1 MSGSPKGGKKPKQK
15 SKGPPKLDFSK
26 GHSSPTT
33 SPSTTPPRNL
43 TDRETL
49 TVDGKE
55 FECNAEDLKELKEL
69 GHGAYGYVYKMIHQ
83 PTGHIMAVKRIRA
96 SVNST
101 EQKRL
106 LMDLDVS
113 MRVTDCPYTVHFYGA
128 LFREGDVWICM
139 ELMKASLDKL
149 YRKVYGTSGRRVPE
163 EVLREIAI
171 AMVHALNYLHSKLK
185 VIHRDVKPSNILVDD
200 KGNFKLC
207 DFGISGQLVDSL
219 AKTVDAGCK
228 PYMAPERI
236 NPARDMKGYD
246 IRSDIWS
253 LGITMIELATGKF
266 PYTQWKTPFEQL
278 KQVVHE
284 PSPTLPDGGPYSDE
298 FRDFIVQCLKKDYHE
313 RPNYVLLLE
322 HDFIKGSG
330 TEDSFDTKSWI
341 TPILQELEQPGS

>member
-1 MSGSPKGGKKPKQK
+1 MSGKKPKK
-15 SKGPPKLDFSK
+15 PKGPKLDFSK
-26 GHSSPTT
+26 GHQSPSA

-43 TDRETL
+43 SDRATL
-49 TVDGKE
+49 TVNGKE
-55 FECNAEDLKELKEL
+55 FECNAEDLREINEL
-69 GHGAYGYVYKMIHQ
+69 GHGAYGYVYKMIHE
-83 PTGHIMAVKRIRA
+83 PTGNIMAVKRIRA
-96 SVNST
+96 NVDST

-149 YRKVYGTSGRRVPE
+149 YKKVYETANRRVPE
-163 EVLREIAI
+163 EVLRQIAY
-171 AMVHALNYLHSKLK
+171 AMINALNYLHSKLK

-236 NPARDMKGYD
+236 NPSRDMKGYD

-266 PYTQWKTPFEQL
+266 PYTKWKTPFEQL

-284 PSPTLPDGGPYSDE
+284 PSPTLPKDGPYTFSEE
-298 FRDFIVQCLKKDYHE
+298 FRDFVTQCLKKDYQE
-313 RPNYVLLLE
+313 RPNYILLLE
-322 HDFIKGSG
+322 HEFIKGDG
-330 TEDSFDTKSWI
+330 TTNTFDTESWI
-341 TPILQELEQPGS
+341 KPILAEVDESTS